1 MRRKTIGLILG
12 ILTAAAVTVSLS
24 GCASST
30 ALKDGYYTAQAS
42 DYWGSGWKEFVMIT
56 VKGGRIIAVEYN
68 AEDANGFAKSWDTE
82 YLQNMMDCQGTYPN
96 EYMRA
101 YINQLL
107 EEQVA
112 GKVIKEMDYM
122 FRVQEEKDEER
133 FRNLDEMI
141 RKKQKGRKEAAAAR
155 IPSYAKPKTKKRF
168 FGKKEPF

>member
-1 MRRKTIGLILG
+1 MRRKSIGLILG

-107 EEQVA
+107 EEQSANQVDA
-112 GKVIKEMDYM
+112 ISGATTSARYFEYLTQAAIEQARKGDSQTVIVE
-122 FRVQEEKDEER
+122 VP
-133 FRNLDEMI
+133 N
-141 RKKQKGRKEAAAAR
+141 
-155 IPSYAKPKTKKRF
+155 S
-168 FGKKEPF
+168 